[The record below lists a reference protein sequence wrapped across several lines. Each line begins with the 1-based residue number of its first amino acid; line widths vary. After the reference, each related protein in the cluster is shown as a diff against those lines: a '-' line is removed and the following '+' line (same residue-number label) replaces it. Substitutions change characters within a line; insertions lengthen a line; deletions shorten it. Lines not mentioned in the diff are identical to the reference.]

1 MWYVK
6 KSFCQVDHFFI
17 FPHTSEN
24 MKNRWL
30 SAAWLLHR
38 WFTLTRG
45 TSSHISS
52 RVLFFL
58 FFALVALDHTRNLG
72 STISISFHSDDWL
85 SPVFAPFLS
94 PYFFFI
100 SFFFGWK
107 WFNLSNREMTAWA
120 LPLRP
125 LNVQIDEKMW
135 DIFLWAV
142 TFLSFCSSR
151 FCYINRKSHIAA
163 WAPEAVHSAPTSIL
177 LKPILYFFQI
187 YRGNLFVQKDK
198 QGGRKRGKW
207 WQRTS

>member
-1 MWYVK
+1 MIAASMIHSNTRAELSYLLPGAL
-6 KSFCQVDHFFI
+6 FFI
-17 FPHTSEN
+17 LRLSCTRSHKKLGGDHLHLISFG
-24 MKNRWL
+24 WL
-30 SAAWLLHR
+30 SLPRLC
-38 WFTLTRG
+38 
-45 TSSHISS
+45 S
-52 RVLFFL
+52 FF
-58 FFALVALDHTRNLG
+58 VA
-72 STISISFHSDDWL
+72 I
-85 SPVFAPFLS
+85 
-94 PYFFFI
+94 FFFI